1 MDLKINSAQPNFRAK
16 MQLRGNIRLLKNGE
30 VEVLKHRIDKIG
42 TESDVIVINIPIFFD
57 KAISI
62 KGFFNDERPEE
73 RLAKV
78 HYNFEIFP
86 NLVRILDDIAT
97 EVFHYGKMLDC
108 REARMIDYTKSE
120 TPANEED
127 YIDIEEEPEK
137 VSDNIDDEYERERKL
152 WEFIREPGNM

>member
-1 MDLKINSAQPNFRAK
+1 MDLKINSAQPNFKAK
-16 MQLRGNIRLLKNGE
+16 MVLRGNIKLLKKGE

-42 TESDVIVINIPIFFD
+42 TKSDVIVINISKNFD

-62 KGFFNDERPEE
+62 KGFFNDEPPEQ

-78 HYNFEIFP
+78 RYSFEIFP
-86 NLVRILDDIAT
+86 NLVRILDDIAAQ
-97 EVFHYGKMLDC
+97 VFHCGRMLDSI
-108 REARMIDYTKSE
+108 EARMIDYRKPK

-127 YIDIEEEPEK
+127 YIDIEEDTEK
-137 VSDNIDDEYERERKL
+137 VSDNRDVERERERKF